1 MINVIVS
8 LSHDGLRFWI
18 TTRRKT
24 GGPSSNLFGSTRE
37 LTRPQFVQEFTS
49 DMENIFGKPLRCP
62 NFRFSLP
69 LPISGSTDNLNS
81 PPADHRT
88 LSAAEAVPSGSPS
101 VAHIPSTTY
110 PSPLAATTPSA
121 ASHTPLLGPPEAAVS
136 SGTSLTALYAVTTH
150 PYSLNYIT
158 SPS

>member
-1 MINVIVS
+1 MLSS
-8 LSHDGLRFWI
+8 LSATTDLDSGSLHVEKLGDHPQTCLEAPGNLQGIHIGYGKHFWE
-18 TTRRKT
+18 TT
-24 GGPSSNLFGSTRE
+24 
-37 LTRPQFVQEFTS
+37 Q
-49 DMENIFGKPLRCP
+49 P